1 VPVVSPS
8 RPHELLVLRH
18 GKASA
23 DPRWASDFER
33 PLEPR
38 GEQDARA
45 VGHWL
50 ARQGLT
56 PDRVLSSTAAR
67 AAATARTV
75 QAALGEHAPVIDWD
89 DELYLAPVAL
99 LLGRLAQLPEDCG
112 RALLVGHNPG
122 LEELVGRLV
131 RPGADPLGVDIG
143 FPTCGIAQLRFDGS
157 WAGLRLGCAELVQL
171 RHPAELTP
179 DA

>member
-1 VPVVSPS
+1 MPS
-8 RPHELLVLRH
+8 DRSHDLLVLRH

-23 DPRWASDFER
+23 DPRWARDFER

-38 GEQDARA
+38 GERDAA
-45 VGHWL
+45 SVGHWL
-50 ARQGLT
+50 ATAGLV

-67 AAATARTV
+67 AAATTRAV
-75 QAALGEHAPVIDWD
+75 LAVLDDPAPSIDWD
-89 DELYLAPVAL
+89 DELYLAPVAVL
-99 LLGRLAQLPEDCG
+99 LARLSQLPEACG

-131 RPGADPLGVDIG
+131 RPGSSPPGFEIF
-143 FPTCGIAQLRFDGS
+143 FPTCGLAQLRIEGS
-157 WAGLRLGCAELVQL
+157 WAGLRLGSAELVRL
-171 RHPAELTP
+171 LHPNELTP